1 MWALFCRG
9 FGTLNDKTFGKTVN
23 RKEKVTTQTEFR
35 KSGWSKEF
43 AQFDE
48 AELATIILCVRSIIE
63 MGCWSDLVRYCV
75 YRIEESM
82 EETLLEDLDED
93 SAVVH

>member
-1 MWALFCRG
+1 M
-9 FGTLNDKTFGKTVN
+9 TL
-23 RKEKVTTQTEFR
+23 TEFR
-35 KSGWSKEF
+35 KSGWAKEF

-82 EETLLEDLDED
+82 DETLLEEMDEEF
-93 SAVVH
+93 AVVH

>member
-1 MWALFCRG
+1 M
-9 FGTLNDKTFGKTVN
+9 
-23 RKEKVTTQTEFR
+23 TQAEFR
-35 KSGWSKEF
+35 KSGWIKEF

-48 AELATIILCVRSIIE
+48 SELATIILCVRSLVEI
-63 MGCWSDLVRYCV
+63 GCWSDLVNYCA

-82 EETLLEDLDED
+82 EETALEELDKG

>member
-1 MWALFCRG
+1 M
-9 FGTLNDKTFGKTVN
+9 
-23 RKEKVTTQTEFR
+23 TQTEFR

-48 AELATIILCVRSIIE
+48 SELATIILCVRSIIE

-75 YRIEESM
+75 YRIEECM
-82 EETLLEDLDED
+82 DETLLEEMDED
-93 SAVVH
+93 SAVIH

>member
-1 MWALFCRG
+1 M
-9 FGTLNDKTFGKTVN
+9 
-23 RKEKVTTQTEFR
+23 TQTEFR
-35 KSGWSKEF
+35 KSGWAKEF
-43 AQFDE
+43 SNFDE

-75 YRIEESM
+75 YRIEESID
-82 EETLLEDLDED
+82 ETLLEDLDED

>member
-1 MWALFCRG
+1 M
-9 FGTLNDKTFGKTVN
+9 
-23 RKEKVTTQTEFR
+23 TQSEFR
-35 KSGWSKEF
+35 KSGWIKEF
-43 AQFDE
+43 AQIDE

-82 EETLLEDLDED
+82 DETLLEELEED
-93 SAVVH
+93 SAVIH

>member
-1 MWALFCRG
+1 M
-9 FGTLNDKTFGKTVN
+9 
-23 RKEKVTTQTEFR
+23 TQTEFK

-48 AELATIILCVRSIIE
+48 AELATILLCVKSLCEI
-63 MGCWSDLVRYCV
+63 GCWSELVHYCA
-75 YRIEESM
+75 YRIEESL
-82 EETLLEDLDED
+82 EEPALEDLDED

>member
-1 MWALFCRG
+1 MDM
-9 FGTLNDKTFGKTVN
+9 TL
-23 RKEKVTTQTEFR
+23 TEFR
-35 KSGWSKEF
+35 NSGQCKEF

-48 AELATIILCVRSIIE
+48 AELATIILCVRSLVEI
-63 MGCWSDLVRYCV
+63 GCWSDLVRYCV

-82 EETLLEDLDED
+82 DETLLEEMDEE

>member
-1 MWALFCRG
+1 M
-9 FGTLNDKTFGKTVN
+9 
-23 RKEKVTTQTEFR
+23 TQAEFR
-35 KSGWSKEF
+35 KSGWIKEF

-48 AELATIILCVRSIIE
+48 AELAAIILCVRGMLE
-63 MGCWSDLVRYCV
+63 MGLWFDLVHYCA

-82 EETLLEDLDED
+82 DEALLEEMDAE

>member
-1 MWALFCRG
+1 MG
-9 FGTLNDKTFGKTVN
+9 MTL
-23 RKEKVTTQTEFR
+23 TEFR

-48 AELATIILCVRSIIE
+48 AELATIILCVRSLVE
-63 MGCWSDLVRYCV
+63 MGCWSELVRYCV
-75 YRIEESM
+75 YRIEESTD
-82 EETLLEDLDED
+82 ETLLEED

>member
-1 MWALFCRG
+1 M
-9 FGTLNDKTFGKTVN
+9 
-23 RKEKVTTQTEFR
+23 TQTEFK

-48 AELATIILCVRSIIE
+48 AELATIILCVRSMLE
-63 MGCWSDLVRYCV
+63 MGLWFDLVHYCA

-93 SAVVH
+93 SAVIH